1 MSYDFTAVR
10 AALQRYVDENILA
23 GVSYAVLEGR
33 TIVDTACIGWAD
45 KERNVAL
52 RPDHVFRAF
61 SNTKLATSCAVLLL
75 HEQGKFDLDDPVG
88 RYLPQLAKLRVLKP
102 QAQSID
108 DTEPAKSPIT
118 IRHLMT
124 HTSGLSY
131 GLFDPGTVLFKAYNE
146 HKVRNTDTPLR
157 DMIDRLAELPLRFHP
172 GTSWEYSVATDVL
185 GRLVE
190 VLSSQPFDA
199 FLKSRIFDRLG
210 MKDTAFTLPES
221 EHHRLVAYYA
231 GADLLDP
238 MKPGLTR
245 IDPAQPYPGAYLKR
259 FARLSGGGGLVTTL
273 ADMVALIRS
282 LLPEGETLLKQQTVR
297 LAMTNAL
304 PLGMNIRFANWG
316 EMHGKAHGLAGAVT
330 VAPSAI
336 DPEASVGEFQWG
348 GLAGTHWWIS
358 PKDDLAIA
366 LMAQRAMAF
375 WHPFYFDF
383 KAHVL
388 RAVRGALR

>member
-1 MSYDFTAVR
+1 MSYDFTPVR
-10 AALQRYVDENILA
+10 AAMRRYVDDNILA

-33 TIVDTACIGWAD
+33 NIVDTTCIGLAD
-45 KERNVAL
+45 KEREEAL

-75 HEQGKFDLDDPVG
+75 HEAGKFDLDDPVE
-88 RYLPQLAKLRVLKP
+88 RYLPQLGKLRVLKRE
-102 QAQSID
+102 AQSID
-108 DTEPAKSPIT
+108 ETEPAKSPIT

-146 HKVRNTDTPLR
+146 RKVRNTNTPLA

-172 GTSWEYSVATDVL
+172 GTGWEYSVATDVL

-190 VLSSQPFDA
+190 VVSGQKFDA

-210 MKDTAFTLPES
+210 MKDTMFTLPVS
-221 EHHRLVAYYA
+221 EHHRLVAYYS

-245 IDPAQPYPGAYLKR
+245 MEGAPYPGAYLKP
-259 FARLSGGGGLVTTL
+259 FARISGGGGLVSTL
-273 ADMVALIRS
+273 PDMIALVRS
-282 LLPEGETLLKQQTVR
+282 LLPGGDTLLRPETIR
-297 LAMTNAL
+297 LAMTNQL
-304 PLGMNIRFANWG
+304 PAGMSIRFANWG
-316 EMHGKAHGLAGAVT
+316 EMPGKAHGLAGAVT
-330 VAPSAI
+330 VAPSELDPGAI
-336 DPEASVGEFQWG
+336 VGEFQWG

-358 PKDDLAIA
+358 PKDGISCVV
-366 LMAQRAMAF
+366 MAQRAMAF
-375 WHPFYFDF
+375 WHPFWFEF
-383 KAHVL
+383 KNLV
-388 RAVRGALR
+388 REAVRGKR

>member
-10 AALQRYVDENILA
+10 AAMRRYVDQNLLA

-33 TIVDTACIGWAD
+33 TIVDEACIGWAD
-45 KERNVAL
+45 KERDVAL
-52 RPDHVFRAF
+52 RTDHVFRAF
-61 SNTKLATSCAVLLL
+61 SNTKLATSSAVLLL
-75 HEQGKFDLDDPVG
+75 HEEGRFDLEDPVE
-88 RYLPQLAKLRVLKP
+88 RYLPQLGRLRVLKAS
-102 QAQSID
+102 AQSID

-131 GLFDPGTVLFKAYNE
+131 GLFDPGTVLFNAYNE
-146 HKVRNTDTPLR
+146 RKVRNTDTPLS

-172 GTSWEYSVATDVL
+172 GTAWEYSVATDVL

-190 VLSSQPFDA
+190 VISGQKFDA

-245 IDPAQPYPGAYLKR
+245 LEGAPYPGANLKP
-259 FARLSGGGGLVTTL
+259 FARLSGGGGLVSTL
-273 ADMVALIRS
+273 PDMVALVRS
-282 LLPEGETLLKQQTVR
+282 WLPEGETLLKPQTIR
-297 LAMTNAL
+297 RAMTNQL
-304 PLGMNIRFANWG
+304 PPGMNIRFANWG
-316 EMHGKAHGLAGAVT
+316 EMLGKGHGLAGSVT
-330 VAPSAI
+330 LAPSEF
-336 DPEASVGEFQWG
+336 DPAACAGEFQWG

-358 PKDDLAIA
+358 PGDGLACVV
-366 LMAQRAMAF
+366 MAQRAMAF
-375 WHPFYFDF
+375 WHPFYFEF
-383 KAHVL
+383 KKL
-388 RAVRGALR
+388 VRQATRGQK